1 MRRIAS
7 LAMTVKRRNYLW
19 RLHPPPPSKEASSSI
34 KQSNTTKVSNSKFNF
49 NLNDNVYIRPKSTK
63 EFSISGRIVDITS
76 SAASSSETSAKDGVN
91 KKRRL
96 EDMRVSIQQSH
107 NGNIKVGVRP
117 SRLFPIYESS
127 IDKEETLIII
137 TPDTTNYRQLATSH
151 LHVSDKVLEI
161 GCSTG
166 ECTALVLRRLMLLYK
181 NNNLQYQE
189 KKKTNVQAGS
199 ICAFDI
205 GADMVEQASTR
216 VQSEFNA
223 LQQHSYQQVAD
234 FQMPTYTDMIQF
246 YKIDALSDPKR
257 AYTHATTNTTSSTN
271 NESKSPD
278 VILIDIGGN
287 RELKGVVQMI
297 EWVQSAFCQN
307 DDISVRVI
315 IVKSESLA
323 AELTQSTQSSIKE
336 DEKKIEA
343 DPSTVVQQQPTVM
356 DNGIINQGQEWF
368 TTLLSSFSAN
378 TTANNVTANH
388 QRRAPTYNHPLKAP
402 LVLSPKDDKIAICR
416 FHNYDIDGCKN
427 GTRCAYD
434 HEHCHWCREIG
445 HTALNCHHIK

>member
-1 MRRIAS
+1 MRRISS
-7 LAMTVKRRNYLW
+7 LAMTMKRRNYLW
-19 RLHPPPPSKEASSSI
+19 RLHPPPPPKENSSSI
-34 KQSNTTKVSNSKFNF
+34 KRSNTSKVSNSKFNF
-49 NLNDNVYIRPKSTK
+49 NLQDNVYIRPKSTK
-63 EFSISGRIVDITS
+63 EFGISGCIVDISQT
-76 SAASSSETSAKDGVN
+76 TSAIKDGNVN

-96 EDMRVSIQQSH
+96 EDIRVSIQQSH

-117 SRLFPIYESS
+117 SRLFPIYESNK
-127 IDKEETLIII
+127 DETLIII

-181 NNNLQYQE
+181 NNNLQNHQEQKQE
-189 KKKTNVQAGS
+189 KKKKTNSQAGS
-199 ICAFDI
+199 VCAFDI
-205 GADMVEQASTR
+205 GSDMVEQASTR

-223 LQQHSYQQVAD
+223 LQHHSNQQAAD
-234 FQMPTYTDMIQF
+234 LQMPSYTDMVQF

-257 AYTHATTNTTSSTN
+257 AYIFATTDTTSSTN
-271 NESKSPD
+271 DQSKSPD

-307 DDISVRVI
+307 DDNSVRAI

-323 AELTQSTQSSIKE
+323 EELTKSTQSSIKE

-343 DPSTVVQQQPTVM
+343 ESSTVQQHT
-356 DNGIINQGQEWF
+356 NSIINQGQEWF
-368 TTLLSSFSAN
+368 TTLLSSFSTN
-378 TTANNVTANH
+378 TTASTVATNH
-388 QRRAPTYNHPLKAP
+388 QRCAPTYNHPLKAP
-402 LVLSPKDDKIAICR
+402 LVLSPKDDKTAICR

-427 GTRCAYD
+427 GIRCLYD
-434 HEHCHWCREIG
+434 HEHCHWCRKVG
-445 HTALNCHHIK
+445 HTALNCHHFK

>member
-1 MRRIAS
+1 MRRISS
-7 LAMTVKRRNYLW
+7 LAMTIKRRNYLW

-34 KQSNTTKVSNSKFNF
+34 KQSKTTKVSNSKFNF

-63 EFSISGRIVDITS
+63 EFGISGRIVDITS
-76 SAASSSETSAKDGVN
+76 SVSSGSTTTSAKDGN
-91 KKRRL
+91 GIKKRRL
-96 EDMRVSIQQSH
+96 EDIRVSIQQSH
-107 NGNIKVGVRP
+107 NGNMKVGVRP
-117 SRLFPIYESS
+117 SRLFPIHESS
-127 IDKEETLIII
+127 NDKEETLIII

-151 LHVSDKVLEI
+151 LRGSDKVLEI

-189 KKKTNVQAGS
+189 KKKTNIQTGS

-205 GADMVEQASTR
+205 GSDMVKQASTR

-223 LQQHSYQQVAD
+223 LQHHSHQATD
-234 FQMPTYTDMIQF
+234 LQMPSYTDMIQF

-257 AYTHATTNTTSSTN
+257 AYTHATTITTSSKDQ
-271 NESKSPD
+271 SKSPD

-307 DDISVRVI
+307 DDDSARAI

-323 AELTQSTQSSIKE
+323 EELTKSTQSSIKE

-343 DPSTVVQQQPTVM
+343 DSSTDQQPTVL
-356 DNGIINQGQEWF
+356 DNGIINQGQKWF
-368 TTLLSSFSAN
+368 KSLLSSFSTN
-378 TTANNVTANH
+378 TTASTVATHHH

-427 GTRCAYD
+427 GTRCPCD
-434 HEHCHWCREIG
+434 HQFCHWCREVG
-445 HTALNCHHIK
+445 HTALNCHHFK